1 MATFRRGKVYWF
13 EFVFA
18 GQRIRESS
26 KSRSK
31 SVAIAA
37 ERQRRRELEEGF
49 NNIRR
54 GRKRPLLFSVAA
66 REHLDVKKAEV
77 KPSTLRIES
86 KNIDHLMPFFG
97 KLLLSD
103 IDGKDISE
111 YQRMRVSE
119 GAAGATIN
127 LEVGTLRAILV
138 RHRLWANVQPDVKK
152 RPERDDVGT
161 ALDPDA
167 EERLLAACSKSRSR
181 LLWPAVV
188 LATNTG
194 LRRSELFGLRWNQID
209 FVSWIIRVGKSKT
222 RAGRHREVPLN
233 SRARTAIQMW
243 AEQFPDRIDDHFVF
257 PSEHVGA
264 GGDNFDANISGTE
277 PEKAIGTLKTAWKTA
292 KKMAGVKMRWHD
304 LRHTAVTRLLE
315 NGQTLPMVASI
326 MGWSPSTT
334 VRMAQRYGHISTDA
348 RRAAMEAMNAP
359 RHGVPT
365 AKFGDESEISGK
377 DERTVH

>member
-1 MATFRRGKVYWF
+1 MGVFRRDKVYWY

-31 SVAIAA
+31 TIAQDA
-37 ERQRRRELEEGF
+37 ERARRRELEEGF

-54 GRKRPLLFSVAA
+54 GRKRPMLFSVAA
-66 REHLDVKKAEV
+66 REHLDIKKVQV
-77 KPSTLRIES
+77 KPSTLRIEK
-86 KNIDHLMPFFG
+86 KNVDHLMPVFG
-97 KLLLSD
+97 KLLLTD
-103 IDGKDISE
+103 IDGKDIGE
-111 YQRMRVSE
+111 YQRLRVAE

-127 LEVGTLRAILV
+127 LEVGSLRAILV

-161 ALDPDA
+161 ALGADA

-188 LATNTG
+188 LAINTG
-194 LRRSELFGLRWNQID
+194 LRRSELLGLRWQQID
-209 FVSWIIRVGKSKT
+209 FVNRIIRVGESKT

-233 SRARTAIQMW
+233 SRARLAIQAL
-243 AEQFPDRIDDHFVF
+243 AEEFLDRADDHFVF

-264 GGDNFDANISGTE
+264 SGDNFDASITGTK
-277 PEKAIGTLKTAWKTA
+277 PYTAVGTLKTAWKTA
-292 KKMAGVKMRWHD
+292 KKVAGVELRWHD

-315 NGQTLPMVASI
+315 SGQNLPMVASI
-326 MGWSPSTT
+326 MGWSASTT

-359 RHGVPT
+359 HP
-365 AKFGDESEISGK
+365 KLSESAFEEGSGTPEK
-377 DERTVH
+377 DSIH